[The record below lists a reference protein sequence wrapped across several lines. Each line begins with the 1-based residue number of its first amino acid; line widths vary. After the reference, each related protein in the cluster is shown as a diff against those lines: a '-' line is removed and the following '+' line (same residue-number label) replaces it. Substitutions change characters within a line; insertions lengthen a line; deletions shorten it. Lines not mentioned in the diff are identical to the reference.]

1 MPWKWVTVALAS
13 SPDGAGIKVFSKAVK
28 GFDCN
33 VNGLRNLYIT
43 ATLLLVSPAAAAEL
57 PLTIEDLIAEEGR
70 TQLDMSVTYVNDQS
84 QRLSTGDAII
94 VPTGDASF
102 VLLPTRFGEFESN
115 TDAFIGTLGLRRGV
129 TRDTEIYVR
138 ASYLYRN
145 ERYGDL
151 SGNFKDTEN
160 RFLSSWVGLNHQFS
174 RDGKTPALLGFI
186 EGAAYEKYQQGSDS
200 GKSWAL
206 GLTTYRAIDPVV
218 LSVTGSFQWNQERD
232 DGEASYEPGNLFF
245 LTPSVAFAVND
256 RVTLTSGF
264 KWTFLEA
271 GYLDD
276 EPQGFDRTS
285 TDLTLG
291 LGYGVSKGNTL
302 NVSFS
307 ANVSGQSGASLRFNW
322 LYAI

>member
-1 MPWKWVTVALAS
+1 M
-13 SPDGAGIKVFSKAVK
+13 
-28 GFDCN
+28 N
-33 VNGLRNLYIT
+33 ELRNFYVTSI
-43 ATLLLVSPAAAAEL
+43 LLLVSPAAVAEL

-70 TQLDMSVTYVNDQS
+70 TQLDMSVTYVNNQS
-84 QRLSTGDAII
+84 QRLSAGEAII

-115 TDAFIGTLGLRRGV
+115 TDAFVGTLGLRRGLA
-129 TRDTEIYVR
+129 RDTEIYAR

-145 ERYGDL
+145 ERYSDFNG
-151 SGNFKDTEN
+151 SYRDTEN

-174 RDGKTPALLGFI
+174 RDGRTPALLGFI
-186 EGAAYEKYQQGSDS
+186 EGAAYEKYEQGSDS

-218 LSVTGSFQWNQERD
+218 LSVTGSFQWNLDRD
-232 DGEASYEPGNLFF
+232 DGDADYDPGNLFF

-256 RVTLTSGF
+256 RVTLTSGL

-271 GYLDD
+271 G
-276 EPQGFDRTS
+276 ERVGESQGFDRTS

-291 LGYGVSKGNTL
+291 LGYGVAKGNTL

-322 LYAI
+322 LYPI

>member
-1 MPWKWVTVALAS
+1 M
-13 SPDGAGIKVFSKAVK
+13 FSKAVK

-43 ATLLLVSPAAAAEL
+43 ATLLLVSPAAVAEL

-70 TQLDMSVTYVNDQS
+70 TQLDMSVTYVNNQS

-145 ERYGDL
+145 ERYSDL
-151 SGNFKDTEN
+151 NGSYRDTEN

-186 EGAAYEKYQQGSDS
+186 EGAAYEKYEQGSDS

-218 LSVTGSFQWNQERD
+218 LSVTGSFQWNLDRD
-232 DGEASYEPGNLFF
+232 DGDADYDPGNLFF

-256 RVTLTSGF
+256 RVTLTSGL

-271 GYLDD
+271 GERDG
-276 EPQGFDRTS
+276 ESQGFDRTS

-291 LGYGVSKGNTL
+291 LGYGVAKGNTL